1 MYGTTVH
8 RKAVCNNTY
17 MLSSPREEWSK
28 YFWPRDLIAFS
39 ADPLFVT
46 PTHYVGDEDYFSDT
60 EPLHVFQ
67 SLNQKQK
74 EELEERKQKNYED
87 KEDYMR
93 AVHSEL

>member
-1 MYGTTVH
+1 MIPQYIE
-8 RKAVCNNTY
+8 AVCNNTY